1 MKNKFQ
7 NLNVLFTMLW
17 LLQVQSYTITAL
29 RGRLVMF
36 CVIAG
41 QLVQAAIGTEW

>member
-1 MKNKFQ
+1 MC
-7 NLNVLFTMLW
+7 LFAMLW
-17 LLQVQSYTITAL
+17 LLQVQSYTITAQ

-36 CVIAG
+36 SVIAG